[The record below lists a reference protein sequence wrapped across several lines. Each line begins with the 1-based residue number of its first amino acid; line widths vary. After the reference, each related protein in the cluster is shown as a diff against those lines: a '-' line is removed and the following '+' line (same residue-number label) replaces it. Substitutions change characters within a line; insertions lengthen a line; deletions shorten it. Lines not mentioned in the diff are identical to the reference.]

1 VREIITF
8 NIIGTCFN
16 FWRRCDP
23 WDRRVTNKIY
33 ISNRCTRRKVLVETK
48 AQCPT
53 KTSAMKQ
60 VAALG
65 LDINGEAS
73 VQLVT
78 PPILIETEIKRILSL
93 ATLYKP

>member
-1 VREIITF
+1 
-8 NIIGTCFN
+8 
-16 FWRRCDP
+16 
-23 WDRRVTNKIY
+23 
-33 ISNRCTRRKVLVETK
+33 
-48 AQCPT
+48 
-53 KTSAMKQ
+53 MKQ